1 MTQGLTLFLFG
12 VNSDACTIF
21 QPYFNWKYLLYLL
34 IFGKR
39 RVSKGLFSGSAG
51 KRICLQCRRPW
62 FNSWV
67 GKIHWR
73 RDRLPS
79 PRFLDFPGGSAA
91 KESTCNVGEMFSSVA
106 LFTFPTE
113 RLQLLFEANIFTPGK

>member
-1 MTQGLTLFLFG
+1 MAQLVKESACNAGDPGSIPGLG
-12 VNSDACTIF
+12 RSIGEGIG
-21 QPYFNWKYLLYLL
+21 W
-34 IFGKR
+34 
-39 RVSKGLFSGSAG
+39 
-51 KRICLQCRRPW
+51 
-62 FNSWV
+62 
-67 GKIHWR
+67 
-73 RDRLPS
+73 LPS

>member
-1 MTQGLTLFLFG
+1 M
-12 VNSDACTIF
+12 NSSQLLDFRNVLYIF
-21 QPYFNWKYLLYLL
+21 INSINMNLLNIYYKLGAIIMASL
-34 IFGKR
+34 IAQLIKN
-39 RVSKGLFSGSAG
+39 
-51 KRICLQCRRPW
+51 LQCRRPW
-62 FNSWV
+62 FYSWV